1 MQKIQSAPD
10 RRWAKDVAPGDEIRA
25 LYLIGSAS
33 QLQAKNG
40 PFWRLELKDASG
52 DLEARIWS
60 PLSQQFAEIPS
71 GVIAEVEGRAESFRD
86 KLQVNV
92 NALRVLSPEE
102 TASVDTSVFMA
113 SSSRPPQEM
122 LDELEALCR
131 KEFTYKPWRKFILSV
146 LEDEAIRVPL
156 LTAPAAKSV
165 HHAWVGGLLEHTLSV
180 ATLCLRFCD
189 HYPDLDRQT
198 LLAGAICHDLGKI
211 WEFSGGLANDYTDA
225 GRLVG
230 HINLCL
236 GKLDRHLAKSG
247 LDEELILHF
256 QHLILSHHGLYE
268 YGSPR
273 LPQTAEAFALH
284 YADNIDAKITQSR
297 SPVRG
302 TRRRRKRLVA
312 LPENAGA
319 PIVPGPQD
327 PGSRIAQAPHFKT
340 HGGGTR
346 SPKVEPVFITLE
358 GIEGSGKTTLIENL
372 ADVFRTL
379 NHEVL
384 VTREPGGCALG
395 RELRQ
400 MLLNPETE
408 ICPEAELFL
417 FLADRAQHVA
427 EVIRPALKRGEVVL
441 CDRYAD
447 STVVYQGYGR
457 GLDIEKLR
465 SLNDVAIGG
474 LWPDRTFVLDMDPAD
489 ALKRARRRNAE
500 LGLSEKEGRFEAEQM
515 PFHTRIREGFKL
527 WAAHNTKRII
537 VLDAADSPEGLM
549 HQALAN
555 IDMFE

>member
-40 PFWRLELKDASG
+40 PFWRIELKDASG

-102 TASVDTSVFMA
+102 TASVDTSAFMA

-198 LLAGAICHDLGKI
+198 LLAGAICH
-211 WEFSGGLANDYTDA
+211 
-225 GRLVG
+225 
-230 HINLCL
+230 L

-297 SPVRG
+297 SLFGELEDGESGWSPYQKSLERQ
-302 TRRRRKRLVA
+302 LF
-312 LPENAGA
+312 
-319 PIVPGPQD
+319 
-327 PGSRIAQAPHFKT
+327 QAPKT
-340 HGGGTR
+340 
-346 SPKVEPVFITLE
+346 
-358 GIEGSGKTTLIENL
+358 
-372 ADVFRTL
+372 
-379 NHEVL
+379 
-384 VTREPGGCALG
+384 
-395 RELRQ
+395 
-400 MLLNPETE
+400 
-408 ICPEAELFL
+408 PEAESRKPRTSKRT
-417 FLADRAQHVA
+417 AA
-427 EVIRPALKRGEVVL
+427 EPEAPRLNQ
-441 CDRYAD
+441 C
-447 STVVYQGYGR
+447 
-457 GLDIEKLR
+457 
-465 SLNDVAIGG
+465 SL
-474 LWPDRTFVLDMDPAD
+474 L
-489 ALKRARRRNAE
+489 
-500 LGLSEKEGRFEAEQM
+500 
-515 PFHTRIREGFKL
+515 
-527 WAAHNTKRII
+527 
-537 VLDAADSPEGLM
+537 
-549 HQALAN
+549 
-555 IDMFE
+555 

>member
-10 RRWAKDVAPGDEIRA
+10 RRWSKDVAPGDEIRA

-156 LTAPAAKSV
+156 LNAPAAKSV

-297 SPVRG
+297 SLFGELEDGESGWSPYQKSLERPLFQAPK
-302 TRRRRKRLVA
+302 T
-312 LPENAGA
+312 PE
-319 PIVPGPQD
+319 
-327 PGSRIAQAPHFKT
+327 APHFKA

-527 WAAHNTKRII
+527 WAAHNTKRIV

>member
-40 PFWRLELKDASG
+40 PFWRIELKDASG

-225 GRLVG
+225 GRLV
-230 HINLCL
+230 
-236 GKLDRHLAKSG
+236 
-247 LDEELILHF
+247 
-256 QHLILSHHGLYE
+256 
-268 YGSPR
+268 
-273 LPQTAEAFALH
+273 
-284 YADNIDAKITQSR
+284 
-297 SPVRG
+297 
-302 TRRRRKRLVA
+302 A
-312 LPENAGA
+312 LPEIAGA

-327 PGSRIAQAPHFKT
+327 PGSRIAQAPHFKA

-527 WAAHNTKRII
+527 WAAHNTKRIV

>member
-10 RRWAKDVAPGDEIRA
+10 RRWAKDVAPGRRNQSA
-25 LYLIGSAS
+25 VPHRLGVAAAS
-33 QLQAKNG
+33 QER
-40 PFWRLELKDASG
+40 PFWRIELKDASG

-284 YADNIDAKITQSR
+284 YADNIDAKITQSPE
-297 SPVRG
+297 PVRG
-302 TRRRRKRLVA
+302 TRRRRSGWSPYQKSLERQLF
-312 LPENAGA
+312 
-319 PIVPGPQD
+319 
-327 PGSRIAQAPHFKT
+327 QAPKT
-340 HGGGTR
+340 
-346 SPKVEPVFITLE
+346 
-358 GIEGSGKTTLIENL
+358 
-372 ADVFRTL
+372 
-379 NHEVL
+379 
-384 VTREPGGCALG
+384 
-395 RELRQ
+395 
-400 MLLNPETE
+400 
-408 ICPEAELFL
+408 PEAESRKPRTSKRT
-417 FLADRAQHVA
+417 AA
-427 EVIRPALKRGEVVL
+427 EPEAPRLNQ
-441 CDRYAD
+441 C
-447 STVVYQGYGR
+447 
-457 GLDIEKLR
+457 
-465 SLNDVAIGG
+465 SL
-474 LWPDRTFVLDMDPAD
+474 L
-489 ALKRARRRNAE
+489 
-500 LGLSEKEGRFEAEQM
+500 
-515 PFHTRIREGFKL
+515 
-527 WAAHNTKRII
+527 
-537 VLDAADSPEGLM
+537 
-549 HQALAN
+549 
-555 IDMFE
+555 

>member
-10 RRWAKDVAPGDEIRA
+10 RRWAKDVAPGRRNQSA
-25 LYLIGSAS
+25 VPHRLGVAAAS
-33 QLQAKNG
+33 QER
-40 PFWRLELKDASG
+40 PFWRIELKDASG

-102 TASVDTSVFMA
+102 TASVDTSAFMA

-256 QHLILSHHGLYE
+256 QHLILSHHGCTNTVRRACRKRPKPSPCTTRTTSTPR
-268 YGSPR
+268 SPR
-273 LPQTAEAFALH
+273 
-284 YADNIDAKITQSR
+284 
-297 SPVRG
+297 
-302 TRRRRKRLVA
+302 
-312 LPENAGA
+312 AGA
-319 PIVPGPQD
+319 CSGNSKTAKAAGRPTRNRWSANC
-327 PGSRIAQAPHFKT
+327 SRPPRPRK
-340 HGGGTR
+340 
-346 SPKVEPVFITLE
+346 P
-358 GIEGSGKTTLIENL
+358 N
-372 ADVFRTL
+372 
-379 NHEVL
+379 
-384 VTREPGGCALG
+384 
-395 RELRQ
+395 
-400 MLLNPETE
+400 
-408 ICPEAELFL
+408 
-417 FLADRAQHVA
+417 RAS
-427 EVIRPALKRGEVVL
+427 PALQ
-441 CDRYAD
+441 
-447 STVVYQGYGR
+447 S
-457 GLDIEKLR
+457 
-465 SLNDVAIGG
+465 
-474 LWPDRTFVLDMDPAD
+474 
-489 ALKRARRRNAE
+489 ARRRNPKPQ
-500 LGLSEKEGRFEAEQM
+500 G
-515 PFHTRIREGFKL
+515 
-527 WAAHNTKRII
+527 
-537 VLDAADSPEGLM
+537 
-549 HQALAN
+549 
-555 IDMFE
+555 

>member
-40 PFWRLELKDASG
+40 PFWRIELKDASG
-52 DLEARIWS
+52 ELEARIWS

-189 HYPDLDRQT
+189 QYPDLDRQT

-297 SPVRG
+297 SLFGELEDGESGWSPYQKSLERQ
-302 TRRRRKRLVA
+302 LF
-312 LPENAGA
+312 
-319 PIVPGPQD
+319 
-327 PGSRIAQAPHFKT
+327 QAPKT
-340 HGGGTR
+340 
-346 SPKVEPVFITLE
+346 
-358 GIEGSGKTTLIENL
+358 
-372 ADVFRTL
+372 
-379 NHEVL
+379 
-384 VTREPGGCALG
+384 
-395 RELRQ
+395 
-400 MLLNPETE
+400 
-408 ICPEAELFL
+408 PEAESRKPRTSKRT
-417 FLADRAQHVA
+417 AA
-427 EVIRPALKRGEVVL
+427 EPEAPRLNQ
-441 CDRYAD
+441 C
-447 STVVYQGYGR
+447 
-457 GLDIEKLR
+457 
-465 SLNDVAIGG
+465 SL
-474 LWPDRTFVLDMDPAD
+474 L
-489 ALKRARRRNAE
+489 
-500 LGLSEKEGRFEAEQM
+500 
-515 PFHTRIREGFKL
+515 
-527 WAAHNTKRII
+527 
-537 VLDAADSPEGLM
+537 
-549 HQALAN
+549 
-555 IDMFE
+555 

>member
-10 RRWAKDVAPGDEIRA
+10 RRWAKDVAPGDEIKA
-25 LYLIGSAS
+25 LYLIASAS

-102 TASVDTSVFMA
+102 TASVDTSAFMA

-297 SPVRG
+297 SLFG
-302 TRRRRKRLVA
+302 A
-312 LPENAGA
+312 LEDG
-319 PIVPGPQD
+319 
-327 PGSRIAQAPHFKT
+327 
-340 HGGGTR
+340 
-346 SPKVEPVFITLE
+346 
-358 GIEGSGKTTLIENL
+358 GSGWSPYQKSL
-372 ADVFRTL
+372 D
-379 NHEVL
+379 
-384 VTREPGGCALG
+384 
-395 RELRQ
+395 RQ
-400 MLLNPETE
+400 
-408 ICPEAELFL
+408 L
-417 FLADRAQHVA
+417 FLAPKTPAA
-427 EVIRPALKRGEVVL
+427 EPRKPHA
-441 CDRYAD
+441 
-447 STVVYQGYGR
+447 
-457 GLDIEKLR
+457 
-465 SLNDVAIGG
+465 
-474 LWPDRTFVLDMDPAD
+474 P
-489 ALKRARRRNAE
+489 KRAAE
-500 LGLSEKEGRFEAEQM
+500 PEAPRLNQCS
-515 PFHTRIREGFKL
+515 L
-527 WAAHNTKRII
+527 
-537 VLDAADSPEGLM
+537 L
-549 HQALAN
+549 
-555 IDMFE
+555 

>member
-1 MQKIQSAPD
+1 MHASDVQDNRSEQFAMIQHVKVCFQTGNMNNVGCNVVITFLFAERNQFFSSNAFHSLAGLFIIAIVND
-10 RRWAKDVAPGDEIRA
+10 HFRGIFCKLVERTNDVFDCSKVVQMVSIDVQQDGNIW
-25 LYLIGSAS
+25 I
-33 QLQAKNG
+33 QLQEGVHKFTGFTGHDVTVSTATAAMNAGKLSANDSG
-40 PFWRLELKDASG
+40 RVCSGIEENLCCHGSGGCFAMCAGDADGVVIPAGYES
-52 DLEARIWS
+52 E
-60 PLSQQFAEIPS
+60 QFAPFHQVNTMFCSFFCSNQFRIICHNGS
-71 GVIAEVEGRAESFRD
+71 GVNN
-86 KLQVNV
+86 QV
-92 NALRVLSPEE
+92 
-102 TASVDTSVFMA
+102 TSVFMA

-297 SPVRG
+297 SLFGELEDGESGWSPYQKSLERQ
-302 TRRRRKRLVA
+302 LF
-312 LPENAGA
+312 
-319 PIVPGPQD
+319 
-327 PGSRIAQAPHFKT
+327 QAPKT
-340 HGGGTR
+340 
-346 SPKVEPVFITLE
+346 
-358 GIEGSGKTTLIENL
+358 
-372 ADVFRTL
+372 
-379 NHEVL
+379 
-384 VTREPGGCALG
+384 
-395 RELRQ
+395 
-400 MLLNPETE
+400 
-408 ICPEAELFL
+408 PEAESRKPRTSKRT
-417 FLADRAQHVA
+417 AA
-427 EVIRPALKRGEVVL
+427 EPEAPRLNQ
-441 CDRYAD
+441 C
-447 STVVYQGYGR
+447 
-457 GLDIEKLR
+457 
-465 SLNDVAIGG
+465 SL
-474 LWPDRTFVLDMDPAD
+474 L
-489 ALKRARRRNAE
+489 
-500 LGLSEKEGRFEAEQM
+500 
-515 PFHTRIREGFKL
+515 
-527 WAAHNTKRII
+527 
-537 VLDAADSPEGLM
+537 
-549 HQALAN
+549 
-555 IDMFE
+555 